1 MRLTETD
8 ALDVALDVIAARL
21 IFCAVTVVEDVAVS
35 ETAASRMRCAETAA
49 LDAAFTVIDASL
61 GSIP

>member
-1 MRLTETD
+1 MTD
-8 ALDVALDVIAARL
+8 ALDVALVVIAARL
-21 IFCAVTVVEDVAVS
+21 IVCAVTVVEDEAVS
-35 ETAASRMRCAETAA
+35 DTAASRIRCAETAV